1 MGVEGMI
8 EVKAEV
14 KRHFEQFFSES
25 DLSRPVLDDIDF
37 PKSSKMDNTVL
48 TTPFTIDEIRE
59 AIWSCDGN
67 KSPGLDGFNFNF
79 FKSCWELIKEEVFRF
94 IQEFHFNASFPKAI
108 SASFLAL
115 IPKKDN
121 PQSLQRF

>member
-1 MGVEGMI
+1 MGDEGMI

-37 PKSSKMDNTVL
+37 PKSSKMDNIVL

-67 KSPGLDGFNFNF
+67 KSPG
-79 FKSCWELIKEEVFRF
+79 
-94 IQEFHFNASFPKAI
+94 A
-108 SASFLAL
+108 
-115 IPKKDN
+115 
-121 PQSLQRF
+121 

>member
-1 MGVEGMI
+1 MKFVKLFGVVMGTKV
-8 EVKAEV
+8 
-14 KRHFEQFFSES
+14 
-25 DLSRPVLDDIDF
+25 
-37 PKSSKMDNTVL
+37 
-48 TTPFTIDEIRE
+48 
-59 AIWSCDGN
+59 
-67 KSPGLDGFNFNF
+67 PGLDGFNFNF

-94 IQEFHFNASFPKAI
+94 IQEFHFNTSFPKAI